1 MNRGYIYKNWIIDTN
16 RAKIHPLQLVFVF
29 PIQISILIGLANL
42 MITFLKSLRSSL
54 CSLLMLDKVLSNFAS
69 YIKVNAITSS
79 NQLIEQPGDITKKI
93 LIKGYS
99 FPRDFSWIENYKLS
113 TPMFCKSKSI
123 IRKTIFPS
131 ILCQNNKRNLI

>member
-79 NQLIEQPGDITKKI
+79 NQLI
-93 LIKGYS
+93 
-99 FPRDFSWIENYKLS
+99 
-113 TPMFCKSKSI
+113 
-123 IRKTIFPS
+123 
-131 ILCQNNKRNLI
+131 